1 VLIIGL
7 IIAGLVILTGLIIA
21 GVMLGGA
28 WAATRAFPEAEQRP
42 VEPAGT
48 RLARVGNAAR
58 GPIRSVGRRGARA

>member
-1 VLIIGL
+1 MLIIGL

-42 VEPAGT
+42 VEPP
-48 RLARVGNAAR
+48 ARH
-58 GPIRSVGRRGARA
+58 